1 MHFGLQGKLCQ
12 LTCVNYKLKFNKEE
26 PLNFTARL
34 IMRKKENR
42 TKKMILIIA
51 VVVFLYFINTWW
63 NHDIWKIPDE

>member
-1 MHFGLQGKLCQ
+1 MESNN
-12 LTCVNYKLKFNKEE
+12 LTNFSLLVRLKATED
-26 PLNFTARL
+26 LNFTARL

-51 VVVFLYFINTWW
+51 VVVFLYCINTWW